1 LPSHAGRRTRL
12 PVGSDRRFS
21 DHFCLTSS
29 HLRILEHW
37 PFDLS
42 ESSTIPEE
50 VIGVFTTVL
59 LAASLTV
66 LAGADAGPL
75 PERGSEEPLV
85 VLTVV
90 DGDTGAAIEKFL
102 TVPGV
107 PYTGSN
113 NPSVAAWQPHLAHES
128 AGGRYEWPAE
138 RSYAKFRLRVEA
150 EGYAP
155 ASTEWIVEADGRKEI
170 TIRLRRDP
178 GIHGIVLLPDGS
190 PGAGATLGVSLPN
203 RDLRLSGRAIE
214 RDGEPPAV
222 RPQDRWRQPI
232 TFRAG
237 VDGRFRLPTEIDPA
251 ALLVVVHEGG
261 YLERPFAELRGA
273 DAEPR
278 VPRTL
283 RLAAWGRITGR
294 VMWGDRARADEL
306 VELIVSREA
315 IYPSMVGK
323 FGEARS
329 DAAGRF
335 EFENVPPGKVQ
346 LARIQPDPG
355 GKEGVSYQFPVQ
367 HVGVHAGEAT
377 EVVLGGRGRVVTG
390 HLTGLE
396 SFEGV
401 TLRIHP
407 RAPHIG
413 FAGDDEQWQGWANL
427 HRGPLGAT
435 VFRDAI
441 PVRNDG
447 TFQIEGLVPEW
458 YQLFVNDGG
467 KRLNGGT
474 SFRLSPEAGGADGR
488 RQDVGE
494 IRVSR
499 AAE

>member
-1 LPSHAGRRTRL
+1 MDVL
-12 PVGSDRRFS
+12 
-21 DHFCLTSS
+21 
-29 HLRILEHW
+29 
-37 PFDLS
+37 
-42 ESSTIPEE
+42 
-50 VIGVFTTVL
+50 TTVL
-59 LAASLTV
+59 LAARLTV
-66 LAGADAGPL
+66 LAGTAAGPL
-75 PERGSEEPLV
+75 PERGSKEPLV

-90 DGDTGAAIEKFL
+90 DDDTGAAIEKFL
-102 TVPGV
+102 TVQGV

-113 NPSVAAWQPHLAHES
+113 NPPIAAWQPHLAHDS

-138 RSYAKFRLRVEA
+138 RSYAQFRLRVEA

-155 ASTEWIVEADGRKEI
+155 ALTEWIVRDDGRKEI
-170 TIRLRRDP
+170 TIRMRRDP

-190 PGAGATLGVSLPN
+190 PGAGATLGISLPN
-203 RDLRLSGRAIE
+203 RELRLRGRVIA

-251 ALLVVVHEGG
+251 ALLVVVHEDG
-261 YLERPFAELRGA
+261 YLERPFAGLRGA
-273 DAEPR
+273 GAEPR

-294 VMWGDRARADEL
+294 VIWGDRARADEL
-306 VELIVSREA
+306 VELIVSRETL
-315 IYPSMVGK
+315 YPSMLST

-335 EFENVPPGKVQ
+335 EFENVPPGRVQ
-346 LARIQPDPG
+346 LARIEPDPG
-355 GKEGVSYQFPVQ
+355 GKEAVSNQFPVQ
-367 HVGVHAGEAT
+367 HVDVHAGEAT

-390 HLTGLE
+390 HLAGLE

-407 RAPHIG
+407 TAPHVG
-413 FAGDDEQWQGWANL
+413 FPGDDERWQGWANL
-427 HRGPLGAT
+427 RRGPLGAT

-447 TFQIEGLVPEW
+447 TFQIEGLVPER
-458 YQLFVNDGG
+458 YQLIVNDGG
-467 KRLNGGT
+467 KLLNGGT
-474 SFRLSPEAGGADGR
+474 SFRLSPEAGGAEDG

-499 AAE
+499 AVE